1 MLGGD
6 FGSFGSAGKR
16 TSQNYGRSRLDALQ
30 KLRHFVHFFL
40 TAFGQWAL
48 VVRLFP
54 IRPISLAVSEKINV
68 HVDLPL
74 NLSLNLLDD
83 LPLWPARAWID
94 LPESRSAEKCV
105 AVVSELGAFGELLQL
120 LRVSPAEDNVIRDK

>member
-16 TSQNYGRSRLDALQ
+16 TSQNYGWSRLDALQ

-54 IRPISLAVSEKINV
+54 IRPISLTVSEKINV

-74 NLSLNLLDD
+74 NLPLPLNLNLLDD
-83 LPLWPARAWID
+83 RPLWPVRAWID

-120 LRVSPAEDNVIRDK
+120 LRVSPAEDN

>member
-6 FGSFGSAGKR
+6 FGSLGSARKR
-16 TSQNYGRSRLDALQ
+16 TSQNYCRPRLDALQ

-74 NLSLNLLDD
+74 PLNLSLNLLDD

-94 LPESRSAEKCV
+94 LPESR
-105 AVVSELGAFGELLQL
+105 
-120 LRVSPAEDNVIRDK
+120 